1 MSYLRTR
8 RRRVCMLKRLRR
20 RKGREGQRGVLQYIY
35 ICSLNITMNIQT
47 CLRSTHIYT
56 HTQLT
61 HTYSHTHTRTQ
72 VHEWPL
78 HCIGAGTGDR
88 SHFMTLA
95 KLIILFKRKE
105 FNSAKQAS
113 VHTRPLCPC
122 SWVVI
127 IIITFTHNTPSNIAR
142 ITYVDVST

>member
-61 HTYSHTHTRTQ
+61 HLLTHTHTYTSTR
-72 VHEWPL
+72 VASSL
-78 HCIGAGTGDR
+78 HWGWNR
-88 SHFMTLA
+88 
-95 KLIILFKRKE
+95 
-105 FNSAKQAS
+105 
-113 VHTRPLCPC
+113 
-122 SWVVI
+122 
-127 IIITFTHNTPSNIAR
+127 
-142 ITYVDVST
+142 